1 MEMNARIETG
11 YVETPTL
18 FDLPTI
24 ERWLIDQVAILTE
37 QQPAAIDVTQPFSA
51 YALDSVASAGLTAD
65 LEDWL
70 GRDLPATLVW
80 DYPSIELLA
89 RHLAQWDKA

>member
-1 MEMNARIETG
+1 MDAQVIGPEVAG
-11 YVETPTL
+11 VPQL

-24 ERWLIDQVAILTE
+24 ERWLISHVAALIEDDPLT
-37 QQPAAIDVTQPFSA
+37 IDITLPFSA
-51 YALDSVASAGLTAD
+51 YALDSVATAGLTAD

-70 GRDLPATLVW
+70 GRDLPATLIW

-89 RHLAQWDKA
+89 RYLALRDAA

>member
-1 MEMNARIETG
+1 MSAQIATTNA
-11 YVETPTL
+11 VETSRL

-24 ERWLIDQVAILTE
+24 ERWLVDQVSALTE
-37 QQPAAIDVTQPFSA
+37 EDPSAIEISQPFSA
-51 YALDSVASAGLTAD
+51 YALDSVATAGLTAA

-70 GRDLPATLVW
+70 GRDLPATLIW

-89 RHLAQWDKA
+89 RHLAQWDET